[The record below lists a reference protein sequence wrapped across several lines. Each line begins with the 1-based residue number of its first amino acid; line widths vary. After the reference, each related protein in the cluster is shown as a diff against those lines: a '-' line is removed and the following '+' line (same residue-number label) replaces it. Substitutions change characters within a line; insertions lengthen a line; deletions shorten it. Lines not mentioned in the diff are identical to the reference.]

1 MEVSNRDKI
10 IYLKQYVWL
19 NKEIDRKVAEIDRW
33 RARLGKI
40 TATLSDMPGGG
51 GSIYKNTD
59 TDIIVKITDLD
70 SEINESIDLL
80 VALRSDIEGLISGI
94 TDPRERVLLQF
105 RYIDG
110 KNFET
115 IAAEMFY
122 NGRWVHRLH
131 IRALA
136 KIEIGTSDER

>member
-33 RARLGKI
+33 RSRLGKI

-51 GSIYKNTD
+51 GSIYKNVD

-70 SEINESIDLL
+70 DEINASIDRLI
-80 VALRSDIEGLISGI
+80 ALRGEIEGLISSI
-94 TDPRERVLLQF
+94 TDPRERLLLQF

-110 KNFET
+110 KQFEV

-122 NGRWVHRLH
+122 NWRWVHRLH
-131 IRALA
+131 SRALA
-136 KIEIGTSDER
+136 KIEIGTNKER